1 MNTQSLREAI
11 LVVDDD
17 ANHRKILSRLLT
29 KVGFSVHAVNSATEC
44 LQSLES
50 HKPTLILMDVQM
62 PDMLGTDLCVRIKNN
77 TRFEDVIII
86 LISGHKITPEDQAY
100 GLEIGADDYISRPF
114 VKRELIARINS
125 LIRLKETIGR
135 RRKNEPYSAFT
146 QKNTEQTAAVFSQT
160 SIKIGYP
167 LEFEKLQNQYS
178 EILHTALEQ
187 RIYKIDS
194 DSSKQTKQ
202 LAEELGFLKANARD
216 VIDLHKEALNKLPTH
231 DSAQK
236 YYFIK
241 EESKI
246 LLVELMGYLVNYYRN
261 LH

>member
-1 MNTQSLREAI
+1 MNTKNMHEAI

-17 ANHRKILSRLLT
+17 TNHRTILSRLL
-29 KVGFSVHAVNSATEC
+29 VNEGFSVHAVDSATEC

-62 PDMLGTDLCVRIKNN
+62 PDMLGTDLCVQIKNDS
-77 TRFEDVIII
+77 RFEDVIII
-86 LISGHKITPEDQAY
+86 LISGFKITPEDQAY
-100 GLEIGADDYISRPF
+100 GLEIGADDYIARPF

-125 LIRLKETIGR
+125 LIRLKETVGR
-135 RRKNEPYSAFT
+135 RRKNEPYSAFS
-146 QKNTEQTAAVFSQT
+146 QKNTEQTAAVFAQT
-160 SIKIGYP
+160 SLMIGYP
-167 LEFEKLQNQYS
+167 IEFKKLQHQYS

-187 RIYKIDS
+187 RIYKSEGDV
-194 DSSKQTKQ
+194 SKQTKQ
-202 LAEELGFLKANARD
+202 LAEELGFFKANARD
-216 VIDLHKEALNKLPTH
+216 VIDIHKKALNKLPTH